1 MRYQLRKSGH
11 ITIEIYDILG
21 QRVRTLVDLDKPLGH
36 YSVVW
41 DGKNDRGQFVN
52 SGIYFYEM
60 EIGDFRERQKVVFLK

>member
-1 MRYQLRKSGH
+1 M
-11 ITIEIYDILG
+11 
-21 QRVRTLVDLDKPLGH
+21 RTLVDLDKPLGH